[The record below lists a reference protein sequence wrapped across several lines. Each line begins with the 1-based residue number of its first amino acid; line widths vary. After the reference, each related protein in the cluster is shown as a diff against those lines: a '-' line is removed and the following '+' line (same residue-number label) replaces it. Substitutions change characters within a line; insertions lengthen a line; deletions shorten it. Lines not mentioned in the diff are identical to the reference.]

1 MKIELLKQFDS
12 KTQKTEFLRK
22 LEFVLID
29 NNLMDK
35 SDLMKFRN
43 NYAFDVIDLLNS
55 YQKNRIRIYIY
66 IILYKDVK

>member
-1 MKIELLKQFDS
+1 MKIELLKQFNS

-29 NNLMDK
+29 NKLMDK

-55 YQKNRIRIYIY
+55 YQKNLEDSSSFEIVIG
-66 IILYKDVK
+66 